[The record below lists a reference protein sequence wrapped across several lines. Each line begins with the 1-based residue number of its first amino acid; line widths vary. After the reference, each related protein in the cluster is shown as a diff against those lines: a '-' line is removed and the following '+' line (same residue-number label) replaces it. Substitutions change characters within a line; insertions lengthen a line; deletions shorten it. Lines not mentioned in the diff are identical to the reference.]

1 MADTVQMPKLGF
13 DMAEG
18 TLVRWVKA
26 EGEKVNKGEVL
37 AEIETDKAT
46 VEVESQ
52 YTGVVLRHLVEE
64 KTSVPVGDPIAVIG
78 EEGEKVPEQAGAA
91 KPAAPAAA
99 SPDAASAAPAEK
111 PAPSTNAPAPVG
123 AAAVEKPA
131 AAPVQAPAEAPA
143 EAPGMVKVSPLARR
157 IAGDSGLDLRSL
169 TGSGPGGR
177 IVRRDVEGFLEKQK
191 KAGVAA
197 PLSPAQAATPPAA
210 AAPAGQAPAAP
221 SPVPIPYSTFG
232 SIEARPDQHVPVDRL
247 RGAIGRVMVQSKQQF
262 PHFYVT
268 HEYNVE
274 VLVALRKSLNELLP
288 EDQKLSIHDFIVKAV
303 ALCLRQ
309 YPNLNASFAG
319 SEIIRHGQ
327 INIGTAVAIEGGVMT
342 VVCRDTDLKP
352 LRLISQEVRAMSAR
366 ARAGKIHPEDI
377 EGSTFSISN
386 MGMYDVEN
394 FAAIITPPEAAILA
408 VGSARQV
415 PVVGE
420 NGEIK
425 AGTRMK
431 ATISADHRV
440 TDGAEAARFM
450 KSLADYLEE
459 PLRLLV

>member
-64 KTSVPVGDPIAVIG
+64 KTSVPVGDAIAIIG
-78 EEGEKVPEQAGAA
+78 EPGEKVSVEAGAA
-91 KPAAPAAA
+91 QP
-99 SPDAASAAPAEK
+99 ASA
-111 PAPSTNAPAPVG
+111 G
-123 AAAVEKPA
+123 AAAAVAA
-131 AAPVQAPAEAPA
+131 AAPVEKSAATPGEAPA
-143 EAPGMVKVSPLARR
+143 ITPAPGLVKASPLARR
-157 IAGDSGLDLRSL
+157 IAGDVGLDLRAL

-177 IVRRDVEGFLEKQK
+177 IVRRDVEQFLQAQK
-191 KAGVAA
+191 PAGI
-197 PLSPAQAATPPAA
+197 PAPAA
-210 AAPAGQAPAAP
+210 APSQAVPPVPAAP
-221 SPVPIPYSTFG
+221 TAPAVPTPRAPVVVPLPMPG
-232 SIEARPDQHVPVDRL
+232 LAMGEKRPDQRAPVDRL
-247 RGAIGRVMVQSKQQF
+247 RGAIGRVMVQSKQQV

-268 HEYNVE
+268 HEYDVE
-274 VLVALRKSLNELLP
+274 TLVALRKSLNELLP

-309 YPNLNASFAG
+309 YPNLNASFEGA
-319 SEIIRHGQ
+319 EIVRHGQ
-327 INIGTAVAIEGGVMT
+327 VNVGTAVAIEGGVMT
-342 VVCRDTDLKP
+342 VVCKDTDLKP
-352 LRLISQEVRAMSAR
+352 LRVISQEVRAMTAR
-366 ARAGKIHPEDI
+366 ARAGKIRPEDV
-377 EGSTFSISN
+377 EGSTFSVSN

-408 VGSARQV
+408 VGSARTV

-420 NGEIK
+420 NGELR
-425 AGTRMK
+425 AGMRMK
-431 ATISADHRV
+431 GTISADHRV

-450 KSLADYLEE
+450 KSLADYLEV